1 MVRRKLPLLDIDNN
15 RHSFQGIFPLQ
26 KEAIN
31 IPITIDN
38 VPSNGICTI
47 T

>member
-1 MVRRKLPLLDIDNN
+1 MVRRKLPLLDIDHN

-26 KEAIN
+26 KKALN
-31 IPITIDN
+31 ITIDN